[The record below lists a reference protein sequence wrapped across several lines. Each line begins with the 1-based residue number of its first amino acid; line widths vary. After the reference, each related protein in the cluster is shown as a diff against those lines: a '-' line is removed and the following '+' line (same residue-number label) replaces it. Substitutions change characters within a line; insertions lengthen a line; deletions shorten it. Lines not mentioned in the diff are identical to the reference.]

1 MFNNVDLAI
10 KVEELYK
17 AFSVKTSH
25 NTVFKTIKN
34 KLSGESNNSSH
45 YMALK
50 GVNIEVG
57 KRDKV
62 GIIGNNGAGK
72 TTLLKLIAGLYE
84 PSSGQIYVDGT
95 MTLIT
100 GFGIGM
106 VDELSVRE
114 NIFLYGAIYGL
125 ERMEIQDRF
134 HEIIEWAELQDFVD
148 AKLQTLSAGMKAR
161 LAFSTARH
169 IKTDISLLDE
179 ALSAGDKDFRRK
191 CDEFFKASVDNR
203 KTYLIS
209 SHDLDFVKWFC
220 NKTLWLHKGEQM
232 AFGETE
238 SVLEQYGEFKSR

>member
-1 MFNNVDLAI
+1 MSNNMDLAI
-10 KVEELYK
+10 KIEELYK
-17 AFSVKTSH
+17 AFSVRMSH
-25 NTVFKTIKN
+25 NTIFKTIKI

-50 GVNIEVG
+50 GVNIEVRKG
-57 KRDKV
+57 EKV

-84 PSSGQIYVDGT
+84 PSRGQIYVDGT

-106 VDELSVRE
+106 VDELSVKE
-114 NIFLYGAIYGL
+114 NVFLYGAIYGM
-125 ERMEIQDRF
+125 ERIEIRDRLY
-134 HEIIEWAELQDFVD
+134 EIIEWAELQDFID

-191 CDEFFKASVDNR
+191 CDEFFKESMGNH
-203 KTYLIS
+203 KTLLIS
-209 SHDLDFVKWFC
+209 SHDLNFVKWFC

-238 SVLEQYGEFKSR
+238 RVLEQYGEFKSR